1 MPRIPELTP
10 ETASP
15 SIARAMQ
22 AQIEAFG
29 FPLNAT
35 KLMGYCPD
43 VAKAANVMGDAI
55 DGEGNIE
62 ESLRYLLYSKVA
74 TLNGCPF

>member
-1 MPRIPELTP
+1 MPRLPELTP

-15 SIARAMQ
+15 AIQKAMA
-22 AQIEAFG
+22 AQMDTFG
-29 FPLNAT
+29 FVLNST

-43 VAKAANVMGDAI
+43 VAKASNVMGEAI

-74 TLNGCPF
+74 SMNGCPF